1 MTKKQD
7 KQKRKHFSPLNY
19 PFNGILERYH
29 TSKFLL
35 PNSIR
40 ACNAKPAKW
49 DIFKRTVEPLK
60 HPPPQTLS
68 PDFGRFRDFC
78 KLHTAP

>member
-49 DIFKRTVEPLK
+49 AIFKRAGGPFPP
-60 HPPPQTLS
+60 HPAPPP
-68 PDFGRFRDFC
+68 P
-78 KLHTAP
+78 

>member
-7 KQKRKHFSPLNY
+7 KQKRKRFFPLNY

-40 ACNAKPAKW
+40 ACNAKPAKLDTITDYGRPMKPFFIEIQNFW
-49 DIFKRTVEPLK
+49 AE
-60 HPPPQTLS
+60 LS
-68 PDFGRFRDFC
+68 
-78 KLHTAP
+78 APILIQ